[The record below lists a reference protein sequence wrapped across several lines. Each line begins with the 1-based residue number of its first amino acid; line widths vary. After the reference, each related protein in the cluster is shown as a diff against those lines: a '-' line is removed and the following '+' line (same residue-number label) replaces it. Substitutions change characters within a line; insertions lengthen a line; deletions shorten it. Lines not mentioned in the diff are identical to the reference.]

1 MKPKVWIKE
10 IIKIREEIN
19 TVQNKKSIKMI
30 NETNSWLF
38 KKINKIDKL
47 LARLVRERTRAQVN
61 HIRNSKAITTDITVI
76 QRIIRNCCEKK
87 LFW

>member
-1 MKPKVWIKE
+1 MQ
-10 IIKIREEIN
+10 
-19 TVQNKKSIKMI
+19 TQKSIKMI

-61 HIRNSKAITTDITVI
+61 HIRSSKAITTDITVI
-76 QRIIRNCCEKK
+76 QRITRNCCEKN